1 MPTRTNKHSAS
12 KAQPRS
18 ARPTRAPPPSLPRN
32 AARRAPAPPTPRRQ
46 TRDTPGWRSRRRGR
60 DHRTRKRSRR
70 RTPPRPSRPLTDTQ
84 PLEAAPEAHI
94 PPAQPQIPPLQ
105 PGRHVALVERRA
117 NVGHP
122 HTPSLPVP
130 AYLSD
135 SIHKAA
141 RLQLR
146 VLCRP
151 IITMCAHIQQRNKN
165 R

>member
-32 AARRAPAPPTPRRQ
+32 AARRATAPPTPRRQ
-46 TRDTPGWRSRRRGR
+46 TRDTPGRRGRRRGR
-60 DHRTRKRSRR
+60 DHHTRTRSRR
-70 RTPPRPSRPLTDTQ
+70 RTPPRPSRPQTDTQ

-94 PPAQPQIPPLQ
+94 PPAQPQILLLQ
-105 PGRHVALVERRA
+105 PGTHVALAERRA

-130 AYLSD
+130 AHLSD

-141 RLQLR
+141 PLQLR
-146 VLCRP
+146 VLRRP
-151 IITMCAHIQQRNKN
+151 IITMGAHIQQRNKN
-165 R
+165 Q